1 MKSSENTIGGDL
13 TSYAYVTTA
22 GLKRGVVAGLSD

>member
-1 MKSSENTIGGDL
+1 MKSSETTIGGDL
-13 TSYAYVTTA
+13 TSYVRTA